1 MTITIPWKI
10 AAAQSGR
17 RAADKLFEHDG
28 KPSDHRVKT
37 ILQSICTGLA
47 ELMLEHGTDDA
58 AIDDAAAA
66 MADAFLERI
75 VILETAR
82 IVG

>member
-17 RAADKLFEHDG
+17 RAADKLFERDG
-28 KPSDHRVKT
+28 RPSDARVKT
-37 ILQSICTGLA
+37 VLTSIVTGLA
-47 ELMLEHGTDDA
+47 ELMLEHGEGDP

-66 MADAFLERI
+66 MADAFLERV

-82 IVG
+82 ILD